1 MRVKPSGMLY
11 FPHAMRRLDLTFASL
26 LLPLDFLA
34 LIGAAVTAY
43 ALRYSKIFTD
53 IRPILTD
60 IPFERWFEASAFFAL
75 IWMGLFALAGLYS
88 LKRRR
93 AWSVLGRVFLACTA
107 GAMVVIATVF
117 FRLEWQTSRFLVLAV
132 WALAILYVSLFR
144 MLLHVCR
151 LALLR
156 GGLGH
161 QRLALVGQSS
171 AAEDLVLLY
180 RDHPGIGISVAK
192 HVKEWNDQARKELAK
207 LADAD
212 RLDVL
217 LLADPDLDKET
228 ALSMISFAEEHHLEF
243 RYLADLFS
251 ATFTRVEMD
260 TTGGIPVIQVK
271 RTPLDGWGRIFKRL
285 FDIVASLLLI
295 LLSLPILILFGLA
308 LLIEDGW
315 PIVFENERVGERG
328 RTFRL
333 HKLRSMYRK
342 FSIGPQFGGQK
353 KALELEQKLIKEK
366 SIKEGPVYK
375 IAGDPRITPVGKFI
389 RRWSVDEL
397 PQFFNVLMG
406 DMSLVGP
413 RPHQPREVDKY
424 ESHHRRVLAIKPG
437 ITGMAQ
443 ISGRSDLDFEDEVRL
458 DTWYIE
464 NWSPMLDLYILLKTP
479 YVVLKKR
486 GAY

>member
-1 MRVKPSGMLY
+1 
-11 FPHAMRRLDLTFASL
+11 MRRLDLTFAFL

-34 LIGAAVTAY
+34 LMGAAVTAY
-43 ALRYSKIFTD
+43 ALRYSKLFTD

-60 IPFERWFEASAFFAL
+60 IPFNSWFEASAFFAL
-75 IWMGLFALAGLYS
+75 VWMGLFALAGLYS
-88 LKRRR
+88 LQRRR
-93 AWSVLGRVFLACTA
+93 AWNILGRVFLACTA

-132 WALAILYVSLFR
+132 WALAIIYVSLFR
-144 MLLHVCR
+144 MVLHLCR
-151 LALLR
+151 TALLS
-156 GGLGH
+156 GGFGH

-171 AAEDLVLLY
+171 AADDLIHLY
-180 RDHPGIGISVAK
+180 KDHPGTGITVVK
-192 HVKEWNDQARKELAK
+192 HVKAWNDQVRRELGALVGK
-207 LADAD
+207 DK
-212 RLDVL
+212 LDVL
-217 LLADPDLDKET
+217 LLADPDLNKDT
-228 ALSMISFAEEHHLEF
+228 ALSMIAFAEEHHVEF

-285 FDIVASLLLI
+285 FDIVASL
-295 LLSLPILILFGLA
+295 ILIVLVSPVLFLFGLA

-315 PIVFENERVGERG
+315 PIIFENERVGERG
-328 RTFRL
+328 RSFHL

-342 FSIGPQFGGQK
+342 MSIGPQFGGQK
-353 KALELEQKLIKEK
+353 EALKLEQKLIKEK

-375 IAGDPRITPVGKFI
+375 IAGDPRITPVGRFI
-389 RRWSVDEL
+389 RRWSIDEL
-397 PQFFNVLMG
+397 PQFFNVLAG

-413 RPHQPREVDKY
+413 RPHQPREVEKY
-424 ESHHRRVLAIKPG
+424 EARHRRVLAIKPG

-443 ISGRSDLDFEDEVRL
+443 ISGRSDLDFDDEVRL

-464 NWSPMLDLYILLKTP
+464 NWSPLLDLYILLKTP
-479 YVVLKKR
+479 YVVIRKK

>member
-1 MRVKPSGMLY
+1 
-11 FPHAMRRLDLTFASL
+11 MRRLDLTFAFL

-43 ALRYSKIFTD
+43 ALRYSKLFTA

-60 IPFERWFEASAFFAL
+60 VPFNRWFEASAFFAL
-75 IWMGLFALAGLYS
+75 VWMLLFAVAGLYS

-107 GAMVVIATVF
+107 GVMFVIATVF

-132 WALAILYVSLFR
+132 WGLAIVYVSLFR
-144 MLLHVCR
+144 MLLHICR

-156 GGLGH
+156 GGFGH
-161 QRLALVGQSS
+161 QHLALIGHSS
-171 AAEDLVLLY
+171 TAKDLLLMY
-180 RDHPGIGISVAK
+180 RDHPGIGIKPVKHAK
-192 HVKEWNDQARKELAK
+192 SWNDATRKELGR
-207 LADAD
+207 LADEGT
-212 RLDVL
+212 LDVL
-217 LLADPDLDKET
+217 LLADPDLDKNT
-228 ALSMISFAEEHHLEF
+228 ALDMIAFAEEHHVEF

-271 RTPLDGWGRIFKRL
+271 RTPLDGWGRIAKRL
-285 FDIVASLLLI
+285 FDIVVSLFLI
-295 LLSLPILILFGLA
+295 LVVSPVLLVIGVA
-308 LLIEDGW
+308 LMIEDGW
-315 PIVFENERVGERG
+315 PVIYSSDRVGERG
-328 RTFRL
+328 RVFRFM
-333 HKLRSMYRK
+333 KLRSMWRK
-342 FSIGPQFGGQK
+342 MSTGKEFGGASAMK
-353 KALELEQKLIKEK
+353 FEQQLIKEK

-375 IAGDPRITPVGKFI
+375 IGDDPRVTRIGYFI
-389 RRWSVDEL
+389 RRWSIDEL
-397 PQFFNVLMG
+397 PQFFNVLWG

-413 RPHQPREVDKY
+413 RPHQPREVEKY
-424 ESHHRRVLAIKPG
+424 EAHHRRVLAIKPG

-443 ISGRSDLDFEDEVRL
+443 ISGRSDLDFDDEVRL

-464 NWSPMLDLYILLKTP
+464 NWSPMLDFYILLKTP
-479 YVVLKKR
+479 YVVIKKK

>member
-1 MRVKPSGMLY
+1 
-11 FPHAMRRLDLTFASL
+11 MRRLDLTFAFL

-43 ALRYSKIFTD
+43 ALRYSKLFTA

-60 IPFERWFEASAFFAL
+60 VPFNQWFEASAFFAL
-75 IWMGLFALAGLYS
+75 IWMILFALAGLYS

-93 AWSVLGRVFLACTA
+93 AWSVLGRVSLACTA

-132 WALAILYVSLFR
+132 WLLAIVYVSLFR

-156 GGLGH
+156 GGFGH
-161 QRLALVGQSS
+161 QHMALVGQSS
-171 AAEDLVLLY
+171 AAEDLVMMY
-180 RDHPGIGISVAK
+180 KDHPGIGITPVK
-192 HVKEWNDQARKELAK
+192 HIKSWNDAARKELVQLANKRK
-207 LADAD
+207 LDI
-212 RLDVL
+212 L
-217 LLADPDLDKET
+217 LLADPELDKDT
-228 ALSMISFAEEHHLEF
+228 ALNMIAFAEEHHVEF

-271 RTPLDGWGRIFKRL
+271 RTPLDGWGRIAKRL
-285 FDIVASLLLI
+285 FDIFASLILI
-295 LLSLPILILFGLA
+295 ILVSPILIAFSIA

-315 PIVFENERVGERG
+315 PVIYRSDRVGERG
-328 RTFRL
+328 RIFRFN
-333 HKLRSMYRK
+333 KLRSMYRK
-342 FSIGPQFGGQK
+342 MSTGKEFGGAS
-353 KALELEQKLIKEK
+353 ALKYEQQLIKEK

-375 IAGDPRITPVGKFI
+375 IGDDPRVTPIGHFI
-389 RRWSVDEL
+389 RRWSIDEL
-397 PQFFNVLMG
+397 PQFFNVLIG

-424 ESHHRRVLAIKPG
+424 EARHRRVLAIKPG

-443 ISGRSDLDFEDEVRL
+443 ISGRSDLDFDDEVRL

-479 YVVLKKR
+479 YVVLKKK